1 MSNSFWNFVTQ
12 FVPGGLAKAEEV
24 NTNLSGVAAGLDL
37 VEAELVK
44 SLQVT
49 NAAGVTDIVLNAA
62 ARAGKLISFDIN
74 GDLAATTIMGDWKG
88 DHADSEG
95 TDYQIR
101 DVVRDSQGDIDL
113 ASLYICIETHTSTGN
128 ILADTAKWELLLASS
143 TNIAENVTLDNTG
156 LIVVDETNV
165 KDWILG
171 ADGALLKARG
181 TGVTSTYV
189 NTATPGGTTF
199 DQAAVNGEMSSDEGY
214 ASFSYAGATGVTVS
228 DLTATSTYVYI
239 DKNGDLGQQ
248 TTIPTR
254 QDKTR
259 KSFTMR
265 IGVNTVTETII
276 GFEYYNNP
284 IGHYTNTMRD
294 IYEYLRAAGVSF
306 RKEQLITGRADLG
319 FDVSA
324 GSLLELGG
332 TGNIFNPNE
341 KPFDAA
347 TNVSYNLMSRTA
359 FVSAETNL
367 QKVWDNAETITALGS
382 TTFVG
387 HRLYR
392 FSSGNFAMQYGQG
405 NYANLLL
412 AKSGV
417 LTEEY
422 VLNPALKDATFFG
435 WWIVSLEATT
445 TNGTTQTSFR
455 EYTIGLQGGSSS
467 SLSGA
472 VLRGNNA
479 SDFLDYDVVR
489 TNLGLS
495 NVVKHVANVTAL
507 RALTGF
513 SVGDL
518 FHLEGH
524 TNANIGGGPLLCTK
538 AHGSEVDN
546 NGTLFV
552 VGGFV
557 IERQSS
563 DSYSILDFG
572 AIPDWDGTTG
582 TDNSASILSCITS
595 VSHTVIPRNMQFAT
609 SLAGSVFLQSLSDK
623 KISGGGQLFKTGA
636 RGVFS
641 FSLCNNIHIE
651 DVYFDCRRATDEAA
665 SGNILDGSRS
675 SVDYAFAVSFA
686 NSSNCS
692 IKYCTAIESAQ
703 DGFVAQ
709 GTVDTGGLTATLSTE
724 IRFLNNNL
732 KNIRGSSNWIRA
744 ISGFDISHNKFS
756 NDVAFQQKANHI
768 FIVEW
773 NSEGVVSNNR
783 SFFCGDN
790 AIGIGEMVN
799 GVVEARNDSIAVH
812 DNVIKGTRYHSIL
825 VAQGNNI
832 DVHDNIIENSGDKDR
847 FPSPSVV
854 LTGGILLLGGT
865 GGGVTAPRNSRI
877 SVRGNK
883 IYNAFEWGILVLDRA
898 GTTTHSDNIT
908 IQGNTVANSGKQTQ
922 ASRISSGGI
931 FTQTRDAVLIQGNKI
946 DFCTGSGIE
955 WFGDSICQDNQ
966 ITTVTGY
973 GISAPQDTVFLNDL
987 LSGAVSGNTV
997 INSDL
1002 SGIKIATR
1010 LRVDLYGNKAIGC
1023 GSAGA
1028 AETIADVVENSGI
1041 AVYNTS
1047 RVNHSNNEV
1056 NDNQGCGIVTSL
1068 VSIVHGSLGHAN
1080 NNGAGY
1086 TTADF
1091 KSGYLHSQT
1100 PAQTIVKVH
1109 LLQGSPGTNQT
1120 QFITVL
1126 NPSVAGCVALDT
1138 SVSAHTLD
1146 FDGITAK
1153 SSLDIP

>member
-1 MSNSFWNFVTQ
+1 MALSRFVLPYAD
-12 FVPGGLAKAEEV
+12 VGAGIRPSSGAKLFFYATGTSTLKSTFTDSTGDTP
-24 NTNLSGVAAGLDL
+24 NTNPVIANANGVFPA
-37 VEAELVK
+37 
-44 SLQVT
+44 
-49 NAAGVTDIVLNAA
+49 I
-62 ARAGKLISFDIN
+62 FF
-74 GDLAATTIMGDWKG
+74 
-88 DHADSEG
+88 
-95 TDYQIR
+95 
-101 DVVRDSQGDIDL
+101 QG
-113 ASLYICIETHTSTGN
+113 
-128 ILADTAKWELLLASS
+128 
-143 TNIAENVTLDNTG
+143 
-156 LIVVDETNV
+156 
-165 KDWILG
+165 
-171 ADGALLKARG
+171 
-181 TGVTSTYV
+181 
-189 NTATPGGTTF
+189 
-199 DQAAVNGEMSSDEGY
+199 
-214 ASFSYAGATGVTVS
+214 
-228 DLTATSTYVYI
+228 
-239 DKNGDLGQQ
+239 
-248 TTIPTR
+248 
-254 QDKTR
+254 
-259 KSFTMR
+259 
-265 IGVNTVTETII
+265 
-276 GFEYYNNP
+276 
-284 IGHYTNTMRD
+284 
-294 IYEYLRAAGVSF
+294 
-306 RKEQLITGRADLG
+306 
-319 FDVSA
+319 
-324 GSLLELGG
+324 
-332 TGNIFNPNE
+332 IFN
-341 KPFDAA
+341 
-347 TNVSYNLMSRTA
+347 V
-359 FVSAETNL
+359 
-367 QKVWDNAETITALGS
+367 
-382 TTFVG
+382 
-387 HRLYR
+387 
-392 FSSGNFAMQYGQG
+392 
-405 NYANLLL
+405 
-412 AKSGV
+412 
-417 LTEEY
+417 
-422 VLNPALKDATFFG
+422 ALKDANDVQIWTADPVVSVLSLVEVATIALLRAIEPTINGQQISLLGHTLAGFGGGTF
-435 WWIVSLEATT
+435 
-445 TNGTTQTSFR
+445 
-455 EYTIGLQGGSSS
+455 YYD
-467 SLSGA
+467 
-472 VLRGNNA
+472 A
-479 SDFLDYDVVR
+479 SD
-489 TNLGLS
+489 TTS
-495 NVVKHVANVTAL
+495 A
-507 RALTGF
+507 
-513 SVGDL
+513 
-518 FHLEGH
+518 
-524 TNANIGGGPLLCTK
+524 
-538 AHGSEVDN
+538 DN
-546 NGTLFV
+546 NGT
-552 VGGFV
+552 V
-557 IERQSS
+557 IVTPGDKRWKRLVKN
-563 DSYSILDFG
+563 SYPITDFG

-609 SLAGSVFLQSLSDK
+609 SLSGSVFLQSLSDK

-665 SGNILDGSRS
+665 NGNILDGSRS
-675 SVDYAFAVSFA
+675 SVEYAFAVSFA

-955 WFGDSICQDNQ
+955 WFGDAICQNNQ

-1056 NDNQGCGIVTSL
+1056 NDNQGAGFVTSL
-1068 VSIVHGSLGHAN
+1068 VSIIHGSLGHAN
-1080 NNGAGY
+1080 NNGEGY

-1100 PAQTIVKVH
+1100 PAQTIVKVN
-1109 LLQGSPGTNQT
+1109 LLQGSPGSNQT

-1138 SVSAHTLD
+1138 SVSSHTLD

-1153 SSLDIP
+1153 SSLSIP